1 MVSEYVNVDTLNN
14 GIPINAGVTCV
25 QLEGSCGYR
34 NVGAWRTL
42 WRRVSEVV
50 RLYRSSQGLRID
62 GTKSCAARAVMM
74 TNSSRSRGHYYNV
87 SIGEVE
93 EDSSTFGLHLG
104 HQASTIYMINHG
116 LAGYRE
122 HRIHTGTCTWLL
134 RYVAVSCQ
142 LVDHPPGVLLPYRVA
157 SLMQSR
163 LSTQLWLGQRWRRV
177 CSVAP
182 PVRWMD
188 TIGDSHQSSTGDNS

>member
-50 RLYRSSQGLRID
+50 RLYRSQLPSLSAAKCPTFSLSHPLHPARCSQGLRID

-134 RYVAVSCQ
+134 RYVAV
-142 LVDHPPGVLLPYRVA
+142 
-157 SLMQSR
+157 
-163 LSTQLWLGQRWRRV
+163 
-177 CSVAP
+177 
-182 PVRWMD
+182 
-188 TIGDSHQSSTGDNS
+188 